1 MRLVGDSVDTDSM
14 LAAGHLPFAQCRQVR
29 PEHYRSVGMRCFCR
43 APLRRRLGD
52 WCGLCCSGRRD
63 VCPARTPVGW
73 RAVTDPTASHARI
86 ERRTRLLAAAAVT
99 LQGLSDV
106 LAPLGERFAAADHEL
121 YLVGGSVRD
130 AVLGRLGNDLD
141 FTTDALSLIHI

>member
-1 MRLVGDSVDTDSM
+1 M
-14 LAAGHLPFAQCRQVR
+14 
-29 PEHYRSVGMRCFCR
+29 
-43 APLRRRLGD
+43 
-52 WCGLCCSGRRD
+52 
-63 VCPARTPVGW
+63 
-73 RAVTDPTASHARI
+73 TDPTASNARI

-106 LAPLGERFAAADHEL
+106 LAPLGERFATADHEL

-141 FTTDALSLIHI
+141 FTTDARPDEITRLLTGWVDAIWDTGIEFGTISARKGDVMI